1 MHRTRL
7 QYPLGRT
14 QAVTTQKTFRLGS
27 DVVNNS
33 WSRITVGSQVAAFG
47 QGSSRPYTIV
57 PFRLASRGLQC
68 RCLLRWVGA
77 PPVDLSSA
85 RPLASL
91 RPCRLLLE
99 GVQSA
104 RTKGGA
110 KHHLGFCNCLHA
122 GKVNW
127 RAPVRQPQGRRRPH
141 QEPQQH
147 GRGTAASPEAA
158 PPTRKAR
165 PPPSTRKQLHGEVWD
180 LGARS
185 PPRLLGAS
193 WN

>member
-1 MHRTRL
+1 MKNR
-7 QYPLGRT
+7 
-14 QAVTTQKTFRLGS
+14 
-27 DVVNNS
+27 

-57 PFRLASRGLQC
+57 PLRLASRGLQC

-85 RPLASL
+85 RSLASL

-122 GKVNW
+122 GKVDW
-127 RAPVRQPQGRRRPH
+127 RAPVSGTLWYAA
-141 QEPQQH
+141 EPT
-147 GRGTAASPEAA
+147 RGSLDSAAAGLAASTPRAA
-158 PPTRKAR
+158 VTRAGNCCQSRSGPSCAKAAAAAEYQKTA
-165 PPPSTRKQLHGEVWD
+165 PW
-180 LGARS
+180 
-185 PPRLLGAS
+185 
-193 WN
+193 